1 MVTYFKQSTTAKAE
15 LNDLQKKDPDV
26 IAILGLIQGLKTG
39 WNSDHDMIVRFIKL
53 KTKLAPVVMK
63 HQNCPPMPSNLGVR
77 LLDSVVELLSPLT
90 EFSKAVSSDC
100 EVTSSIVIP
109 YKNNLFEEWEKMNYV
124 NCEAMNASDNLI
136 AEDMF
141 DNLKNNLMVQGRHYF
156 DPLEYIEEFAISTF
170 LDPRFKTEKFEDI
183 FQRIKQELNVLME
196 DPEHEEDNDVEVVE
210 VATISTPVK
219 KGVLWKALVD
229 EFPLQGTSSTKT
241 AMQIINSYMLE
252 IRIHPTSDPSV
263 YWEDKRCS
271 LGDDY

>member
-1 MVTYFKQSTTAKAE
+1 MYLNIVSITTDLAPNMRLAVDLFDVPKLTFVSHKIHSTVSSALSLSSMDEILTKVTAMVTHFKHSTTAKAE

-53 KTKLAPVVMK
+53 KTKLVPVVMK

-77 LLDSVVELLSPLT
+77 LL
-90 EFSKAVSSDC
+90 DC

-141 DNLKNNLMVQGRHYF
+141 EYLK
-156 DPLEYIEEFAISTF
+156 T
-170 LDPRFKTEKFEDI
+170 
-183 FQRIKQELNVLME
+183 
-196 DPEHEEDNDVEVVE
+196 
-210 VATISTPVK
+210 
-219 KGVLWKALVD
+219 
-229 EFPLQGTSSTKT
+229 
-241 AMQIINSYMLE
+241 
-252 IRIHPTSDPSV
+252 
-263 YWEDKRCS
+263 
-271 LGDDY
+271 